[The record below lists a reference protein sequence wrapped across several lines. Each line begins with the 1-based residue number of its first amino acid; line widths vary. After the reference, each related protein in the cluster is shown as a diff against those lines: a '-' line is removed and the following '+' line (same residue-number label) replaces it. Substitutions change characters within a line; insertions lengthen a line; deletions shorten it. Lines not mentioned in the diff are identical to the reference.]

1 MAKTV
6 LDVGNMKLKEL
17 ADKTIAKL
25 KDTDLKTALVALRAA
40 NQGAVEDVLNTN
52 GCANYAWWP
61 QLIDEVKPKQIVE
74 LGGAMGVG
82 TVMMLQSK
90 YQDYH
95 LYSITLAEGGL
106 EFAYVVD
113 KYPNLTM
120 IVGDDLDM
128 KNWEGV
134 DLAKTDIWYI
144 DSLHTEN
151 QLRRELELYT
161 PYFKK
166 GAIVVFDDIRMPE
179 LYPVWKELTEKYE
192 HVEMTDPLHFTGYGM
207 IKI

>member
-1 MAKTV
+1 M
-6 LDVGNMKLKEL
+6 GLKEL
-17 ADKTIAKL
+17 ADKTIAKV
-25 KDTDLKTALVALRAA
+25 KDFNVREIMPALRAA
-40 NQGAVEDVLNTN
+40 NEGAIEDVLNTN
-52 GCANYAWWP
+52 GCANYQWWP
-61 QLIDEVKPKQIVE
+61 IFIEEVKPKQIVE

-90 YQDYH
+90 FQDFH
-95 LYSITLAEGGL
+95 LYSITLPENGL
-106 EFAYVVD
+106 EFSYVVD

-134 DLAKTDIWYI
+134 DLSKTDIWYI

-161 PYFKK
+161 PFFKK
-166 GAIVVFDDIRMPE
+166 GAIIVFDDIRMPE
-179 LYPVWKELTEKYE
+179 LWPVWKELPYEKI
-192 HVEMTDPLHFTGYGM
+192 EMTDPLHYTGYGM
-207 IKI
+207 AVIDK